1 MQNLREKTKSVRK
14 TFTLPKYIA
23 EGLEEYSKKTNTKQS
38 QIVANLLDE
47 FLTKQQIINKKDYDK

>member
-23 EGLEEYSKKTNTKQS
+23 EGLEEYSKKNQHQTITNC
-38 QIVANLLDE
+38 E
-47 FLTKQQIINKKDYDK
+47 

>member
-38 QIVANLLDE
+38 QIIANLLDE